1 MVSVIAV
8 EYCSNNS
15 GLAFQKRAKK
25 LSLVLFVPAN
35 NFSSSDRC
43 ILSAA
48 IVIIGL
54 RYFTINAA
62 SGSSF
67 VKRLRIAF
75 SSCSTSPLLF
85 LISSFKSCFWYFFNA
100 YFLEYFF
107 SGSDFS
113 GWCFLIS
120 SCLSSALLCFGKST
134 KNFLYSSLVAI
145 KEFQKSVFGYWIP

>member
-8 EYCSNNS
+8 EYCSSNS

-25 LSLVLFVPAN
+25 FSLSLFVSAN
-35 NFSSSDRC
+35 NFSSSERC

-85 LISSFKSCFWYFFNA
+85 LMSSFKSCFWYFFKA
-100 YFLEYFF
+100 YFLVYFF
-107 SGSDFS
+107 SGSVVC
-113 GWCFLIS
+113 CFFTS
-120 SCLSSALLCFGKST
+120 SFFNCDLFCFGKST

-145 KEFQKSVFGYWIP
+145 KEFQKSVLGY